1 MIVVMRRLSWRRG
14 PGPVLAGDGSLYR
27 PDRTQ
32 GARLTAEVHVKTLMM
47 VTAAAMHEHDHARH
61 YLLNQFGKW
70 VNLLT
75 ERDGR
80 QRSPHVL
87 SRG

>member
-1 MIVVMRRLSWRRG
+1 M
-14 PGPVLAGDGSLYR
+14 
-27 PDRTQ
+27 
-32 GARLTAEVHVKTLMM
+32 KTLMM
-47 VTAAAMHEHDHARH
+47 VTAAAMHGHDHARH

-80 QRSPHVL
+80 QRFPHVL